1 MYGCENWT
9 IKKAEHLRID
19 TYEQLCWRRFLRVP
33 WTVSTTNWHLPRTL
47 PTTEKQ
53 TRLPSASTETEPHA
67 AIAADLL
74 QPLSEFRVG
83 GGCLCSRDS
92 GGTGL

>member
-19 TYEQLCWRRFLRVP
+19 TYEQLCWRRLLRVP
-33 WTVSTTNWHLPRTL
+33 WTVSTTNWHLLRAS
-47 PTTEKQ
+47 PTAKQ
-53 TRLPSASTETEPHA
+53 QRYLPSDSPEITPHA
-67 AIAADLL
+67 AMAADLQ

-83 GGCLCSRDS
+83 GGRLCSRES